1 MSLENVQAFYER
13 IAHDQEFLAELQAT
27 QTQEEGRKIL
37 VEAGY
42 DFTTEELEEYTS
54 QALESTDAEDNVL
67 EDLNE
72 EQLATVFGGFGL
84 FAGIIQPMY
93 GVTWWPIKPWRP
105 IKPWPPIMRPMYGV
119 VFPDW

>member
-72 EQLATVFGGFGL
+72 EQLATVFGGFGPQL
-84 FAGIIQPMY
+84 QPMY

-119 VFPDW
+119 VFSDW

>member
-13 IAHDQEFLAELQAT
+13 IAHDKEFLAELQAT

-54 QALESTDAEDNVL
+54 QALESTDAEYNVL

-72 EQLATVFGGFGL
+72 EQLATVFGGLGRQM
-84 FAGIIQPMY
+84 QPMY
-93 GVTWWPIKPWRP
+93 GVIWWPP
-105 IKPWPPIMRPMYGV
+105 IKPWPPFIPMYGV
-119 VFPDW
+119 VQRDLF

>member
-13 IAHDQEFLAELQAT
+13 IAHDKEFLAELQAT

-72 EQLATVFGGFGL
+72 EQLATVFGGFGPQL
-84 FAGIIQPMY
+84 QPMY
-93 GVTWWPIKPWRP
+93 GVIW
-105 IKPWPPIMRPMYGV
+105 WPPIKWPWAQAIYGV
-119 VFPDW
+119 VQPDRRLWY

>member
-13 IAHDQEFLAELQAT
+13 IAHDKEFLAELQAT

-54 QALESTDAEDNVL
+54 QALESTDTEDNVL

-72 EQLATVFGGFGL
+72 EQLATVFGGFRPAL
-84 FAGIIQPMY
+84 QPMY
-93 GVTWWPIKPWRP
+93 GVTWWPP
-105 IKPWPPIMRPMYGV
+105 IKPWPPFIPMYGV
-119 VFPDW
+119 VQRDLF

>member
-13 IAHDQEFLAELQAT
+13 IAHDKEFLAELQAT

-72 EQLATVFGGFGL
+72 EQLATVFGGFRPAL
-84 FAGIIQPMY
+84 QPQPMY
-93 GVTWWPIKPWRP
+93 GVAWWPIKPWRP
-105 IKPWPPIMRPMYGV
+105 IKPWPPIIRPMYGV
-119 VFPDW
+119 VFPDR